1 MKEICF
7 VGGSQ
12 HGRLIR
18 VKYPSA
24 RFECIP
30 ALKEPIYQDYSQ
42 CDSDAICEPAPKRE
56 TYVLFMSNVYILDS
70 LNKHLEAGESDE
82 RITNRVS

>member
-12 HGRLIR
+12 HGRLITS
-18 VKYPSA
+18 KYPSA
-24 RFECIP
+24 RFECVT
-30 ALKEPIYQDYSQ
+30 ALN
-42 CDSDAICEPAPKRE
+42 EPAPKRE

-82 RITNRVS
+82 

>member
-18 VKYPSA
+18 VKYHSA
-24 RFECIP
+24 RFECVTT
-30 ALKEPIYQDYSQ
+30 LNEPICQAYSQ
-42 CDSDAICEPAPKRE
+42 RDPDAICGPMPKGE

-70 LNKHLEAGESDE
+70 LNKQLEEGENHE
-82 RITNRVS
+82 K

>member
-24 RFECIP
+24 RFEVVTT
-30 ALKEPIYQDYSQ
+30 LNEPIDQDYSQ
-42 CDSDAICEPAPKRE
+42 CDPDETRKPAPKIE

-70 LNKHLEAGESDE
+70 LNEHLGESDK
-82 RITNRVS
+82 

>member
-12 HGRLIR
+12 HGRLIT

-24 RFECIP
+24 RFECVT
-30 ALKEPIYQDYSQ
+30 ALNEPINQDCLQ
-42 CDSDAICEPAPKRE
+42 RDPDEAFEPAPKRE

-82 RITNRVS
+82 IRI

>member
-1 MKEICF
+1 MKEIGF

-18 VKYPSA
+18 LKYPGARVEFVSA
-24 RFECIP
+24 
-30 ALKEPIYQDYSQ
+30 LNEPIDQDYSQ
-42 CDSDAICEPAPKRE
+42 CDPDAICGPAPKRE

-70 LNKHLEAGESDE
+70 LNKHLEAGEE
-82 RITNRVS
+82 